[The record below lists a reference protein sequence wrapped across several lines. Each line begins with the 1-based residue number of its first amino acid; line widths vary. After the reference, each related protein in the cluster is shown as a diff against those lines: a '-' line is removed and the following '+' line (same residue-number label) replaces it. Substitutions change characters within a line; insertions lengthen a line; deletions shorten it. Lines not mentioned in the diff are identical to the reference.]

1 MVNTF
6 GAVVMGAYTT
16 GFRIIHVLDAPTRGM
31 ATATAPIVGQAL
43 GAGKPELAR
52 KAAWTSA
59 AWVAAIM
66 FLPLAML
73 AWQGHWV
80 AEKIVPEDVA
90 DELGRFF
97 LFMPLSSYFFG
108 VLSVLTAAFIGAGRT
123 TPIMLLHV
131 ARLWA
136 LRIPLVWLFAFKLAL
151 GSTGV
156 YVGLAC
162 ANITSALL
170 GLAMFLII
178 KWEKAVVPL
187 GPPEEAVPGD
197 GGGAASG

>member
-1 MVNTF
+1 
-6 GAVVMGAYTT
+6 
-16 GFRIIHVLDAPTRGM
+16 
-31 ATATAPIVGQAL
+31 
-43 GAGKPELAR
+43 
-52 KAAWTSA
+52 
-59 AWVAAIM
+59 M
-66 FLPLAML
+66 FLPLAL
-73 AWQGHWV
+73 LTWQGHWV
-80 AEKIVPEDVA
+80 AAKIVPEDVA
-90 DELGRFF
+90 NELGRFF

-136 LRIPLVWLFAFKLAL
+136 LRIPLVWFFAFRAAM

-162 ANITSALL
+162 ANITAALL

-187 GPPEEAVPGD
+187 GGAGESADESAEDDAGQPGERD
-197 GGGAASG
+197 